1 MVYIVLTDVQPVHV
15 SVETTKLGLRSVE
28 EIDEALIVY
37 PAAEVIVLLLVTSSC
52 TCIYIIIRDGASTSK
67 NA

>member
-15 SVETTKLGLRSVE
+15 SVETTKLGLRCVE
-28 EIDEALIVY
+28 EIYEALIVY

-52 TCIYIIIRDGASTSK
+52 TCIYIIIAVISL
-67 NA
+67 